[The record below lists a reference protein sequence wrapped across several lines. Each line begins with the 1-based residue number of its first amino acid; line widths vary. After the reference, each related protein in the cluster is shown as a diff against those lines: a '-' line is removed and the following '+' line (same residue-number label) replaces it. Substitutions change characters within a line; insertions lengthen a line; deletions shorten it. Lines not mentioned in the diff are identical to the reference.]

1 MSAEYTDAFEIV
13 NGPEDGVAFPIIRS
27 PFTIGASADC
37 AVYLNFDKKVF
48 PEHAR
53 VNVVSNGYRVRSIS
67 GNPIY
72 INEKRSGLVWARI
85 ARSGDLIRIGETSLC
100 VVCAPDGLAKR
111 SLGMPTESNLVW
123 LVRSLFGKIIK
134 VSGLLYRM
142 FFRMLSRF
150 NRVAFVVVVAVL
162 LLAWLQPQLLRYVIH
177 FLRGWAFFLWGYIT
191 GG

>member
-27 PFTIGASADC
+27 PFNIGASADC

-53 VNVVSNGYRVRSIS
+53 VNVVSNGYRIRSIS

-72 INEKRSGLVWARI
+72 VNEKRSGLVWARI
-85 ARSGDLIRIGETSLC
+85 ARSGDVVRIGETSFC
-100 VVCAPDGLAKR
+100 IVCAPDGLAKR
-111 SLGMPTESNLVW
+111 SIGMPTESNLVW
-123 LVRSLFGKIIK
+123 LVRSLLNKFVKAG
-134 VSGLLYRM
+134 GLLYRI

-150 NRVAFVVVVAVL
+150 NRVALVVVVAL
-162 LLAWLQPQLLRYVIH
+162 ILLAWLQPQLLHMLIYYVRYGIYFVRSRI
-177 FLRGWAFFLWGYIT
+177 GV
-191 GG
+191 